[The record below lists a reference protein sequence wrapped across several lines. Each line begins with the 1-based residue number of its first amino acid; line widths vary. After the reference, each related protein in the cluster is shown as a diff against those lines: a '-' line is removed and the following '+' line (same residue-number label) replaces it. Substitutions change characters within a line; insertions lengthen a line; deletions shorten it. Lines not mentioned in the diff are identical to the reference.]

1 MITDKDREW
10 TLCFIETLKAN
21 GVNMSDFTLE
31 IIDELMKKH
40 RTESADKARK
50 EAAERAVRFFD
61 DFRICVPPNKYN
73 MPQETLE
80 QLRAAIIG
88 DSVIKE
94 NLTTDHKY
102 DCAAYATEGKTDAE
116 KLAIAVKALRWALE
130 YIGDGFLPEEG
141 IPDHECGYTTAPDT
155 GYCEFC
161 ENYWI
166 ARDAL
171 KEIQ

>member
-1 MITDKDREW
+1 MITDKDMEA
-10 TLCFIETLKAN
+10 TNKY
-21 GVNMSDFTLE
+21 VNE
-31 IIDELMKKH
+31 IGAMFNDDMHGFRSEMYILVSRI
-40 RTESADKARK
+40 RTESAEQARK

-102 DCAAYATEGKTDAE
+102 DCATSVTQEKTDAE
-116 KLAIAVKALRWALE
+116 KLAIAVKALEKINERHSFADIVDDS
-130 YIGDGFLPEEG
+130 YI
-141 IPDHECGYTTAPDT
+141 IS
-155 GYCEFC
+155 
-161 ENYWI
+161 
-166 ARDAL
+166 RDAL